1 MFFIVLRLLFVVE
14 ILDHELQLAVLHHDV
29 HGVLVVLDWQT
40 DEGVEVVLEL
50 LALVGELH
58 GLVHLHGLQTLD
70 ASDAVEGRLYIG
82 QTGHHVGLI
91 VGTGQR
97 KPAADDEREHEH
109 ADGDDGHPFLML
121 VGPLV
126 GFVYLLAELE
136 LVSQRLDAFCYLGIF
151 LCLGAFE
158 YLHSLK
164 LSVVQIFVF
173 EGSPVGDEQSVG
185 IVLRPR
191 YVLYLTHGDDGA
203 FEVTASALD
212 ELCAEVLEF
221 LLMLIEL
228 DGVAL
233 DGADGRGRNDVG
245 VEAVLFHGLFLLHRR
260 AVSHVEGLAKRPL
273 DVVVVG
279 RQVEEVLV
287 EELDV
292 CLGFHHEVGF
302 LQAAFGEEGDVA
314 VEDIYLAALLTDK
327 L

>member
-1 MFFIVLRLLFVVE
+1 MIFIVLRLLLVVE
-14 ILDHELQLAVLHHDV
+14 ILDHEFQLAVLHHDV
-29 HGVLVVLDWQT
+29 HGVLVALDGQT
-40 DEGVEVVLEL
+40 DKGVEVVLEL
-50 LALVGELH
+50 PALVGEVH

-109 ADGDDGHPFLML
+109 ADGDDGHPFLVL

-173 EGSPVGDEQSVG
+173 EGTPVGDEQSVR
-185 IVLRPR
+185 IVLCPWH
-191 YVLYLTHGDDGA
+191 VLNLAHGDDGA
-203 FEVTASALD
+203 FEVTAASLD
-212 ELCAEVLEF
+212 ELRTEVLE
-221 LLMLIEL
+221 LSVVLVEL
-228 DGVAL
+228 YGIAL
-233 DGADGRGRNDVG
+233 NGADSGGRNDVG

-287 EELDV
+287 EELDMR
-292 CLGFHHEVGF
+292 LGFHHEVGF
-302 LQAAFGEEGDVA
+302 LQAAFGEEGDVT
-314 VEDIYLAALLTDK
+314 V
-327 L
+327 